1 MPPNPQPLALLTGTQ
16 LPSFHSH
23 KLVPT
28 SDKSPESPTTSDRTV
43 GTEGAGGPIVPP
55 YFDGSVNP
63 ISNKGTDYALRI
75 NTRPSGFSDLPES
88 PTTSDR
94 ADETGGAGGVI
105 DPKDFD
111 RSVNPISTMGADYA
125 LRTNTSPH
133 GFSDLPESPMISDEL
148 KSAALSNEVSN
159 TNSLSPSTTAVFKPS
174 PFHLLLSMIHIH
186 FTGKRINLMADFL

>member
-28 SDKSPESPTTSDRTV
+28 SDKSPESPTTSDR
-43 GTEGAGGPIVPP
+43 
-55 YFDGSVNP
+55 
-63 ISNKGTDYALRI
+63 
-75 NTRPSGFSDLPES
+75 
-88 PTTSDR
+88 
-94 ADETGGAGGVI
+94 ADETGSAGGVI